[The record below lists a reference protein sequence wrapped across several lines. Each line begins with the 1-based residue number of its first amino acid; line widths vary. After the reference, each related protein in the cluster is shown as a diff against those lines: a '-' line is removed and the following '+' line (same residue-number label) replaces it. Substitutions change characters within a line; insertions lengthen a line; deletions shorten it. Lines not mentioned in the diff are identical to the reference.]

1 MSAWYHVRVQP
12 ALTAD
17 VVTVLRPGTPVC
29 VLDRQNGWHL
39 LQTPAGWITD
49 QGLKPLPIAG

>member
-1 MSAWYHVRVQP
+1 MSAWYHVHIQP

-29 VLDRQNGWHL
+29 VLDQQNGWYL